1 MNWRNWWHNSAHHP
15 IQPMHIVAINEYN
28 AFHVCR
34 CVETGVM
41 ILCHCNQIRHL
52 LVYYEFDHQP
62 KFDCELSVFFS
73 PHFLFECD
81 NSYMHKSQTMKMM
94 KNDDDDDGWRP
105 TTTKTIESLIPISS
119 HWHKWVLLFVSMYII
134 LVCDMRKG
142 KARTGWNHESNPIV
156 SVSKCCYLLFLLLL
170 FRQLLLF
177 LLFFTSYS
185 HKKKYA
191 QVYFFFLHLPLH
203 LSFNSSSIQYT
214 ELALHINIEM
224 WFKNVAYKHFG
235 QSLTGN
241 SNICENWNN
250 NYGDSL

>member
-1 MNWRNWWHNSAHHP
+1 MHFMSVVVSRLALRYCVIAIKFAIYSYTTSSIINRNL
-15 IQPMHIVAINEYN
+15 IVNY
-28 AFHVCR
+28 
-34 CVETGVM
+34 
-41 ILCHCNQIRHL
+41 
-52 LVYYEFDHQP
+52 LVF
-62 KFDCELSVFFS
+62 V
-73 PHFLFECD
+73 PHFLFKCD
-81 NSYMHKSQTMKMM
+81 NSYMHKSQTMKIM
-94 KNDDDDDGWRP
+94 KNNDDDDGWRP
-105 TTTKTIESLIPISS
+105 TTTKTIERLIPISS

-142 KARTGWNHESNPIV
+142 KTRTGWNHESNPIV

-177 LLFFTSYS
+177 LLFFTLYS
-185 HKKKYA
+185 HKKNMPRYTS
-191 QVYFFFLHLPLH
+191 FFLHLPLH

-224 WFKNVAYKHFG
+224 WFKNDAYKHFG

-250 NYGDSL
+250 NYGDSLWKTPILNNNQINIFG